1 MGTRWDSGRKWIG
14 GGGKIENAGIHIH
27 NVEGNSTRGNAI
39 LTGTG
44 GNQSFDNRPL
54 YAVVQ
59 YIIYIQN

>member
-1 MGTRWDSGRKWIG
+1 MVGGTHWDTGKMWIG
-14 GGGKIENAGIHIH
+14 GGGSIENAY
-27 NVEGNSTRGNAI
+27 NVEGNTIEGNAI

-54 YAVVQ
+54 YTVVQ